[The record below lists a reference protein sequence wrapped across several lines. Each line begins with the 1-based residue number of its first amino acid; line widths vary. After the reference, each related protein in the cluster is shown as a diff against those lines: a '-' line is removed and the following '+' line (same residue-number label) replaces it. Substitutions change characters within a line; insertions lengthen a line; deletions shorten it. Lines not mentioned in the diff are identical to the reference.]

1 MKHHKKHLGTTV
13 AMNFG
18 PALGSLRR
26 LMRFGRDASGT
37 FAVEFAIAAP
47 IMVLLAIGGIDFGR
61 GFQQKH
67 RIVGAAQAAAQFA
80 VQRDRES
87 AQLAVADVE
96 QRAKDDAADNSL
108 NVAAEYFCVC
118 PGTTA
123 EVACTTTCAVP
134 RPPSTYVRVT
144 VQDTVDF
151 IFDYPG
157 VADTLPLTS
166 VATMRIR

>member
-1 MKHHKKHLGTTV
+1 MKHDKKHLGTTV

-37 FAVEFAIAAP
+37 CAVEFAVAVP
-47 IMVLLAIGGIDFGR
+47 IMVLLALGGIDFGR

-67 RIVGAAQAAAQFA
+67 RIAGAAQAAAQFA
-80 VQRDRES
+80 VQGDRKVV
-87 AQLAVADVE
+87 APAVADVE
-96 QRAKDDAADNSL
+96 QRAKDDADDNSL
-108 NVAAEYFCVC
+108 NVTAEYFCVC

-144 VQDTVDF
+144 VQDTVNF
-151 IFDYPG
+151 IFDWWHFG
-157 VADTLPLTS
+157 
-166 VATMRIR
+166 